1 MVLLYSIGQLIL
13 GVYPKF
19 HMNQS
24 LGLTDL
30 MYCQCKNTAVQIGM
44 PRTPTFGVNL
54 LIILKGM

>member
-1 MVLLYSIGQLIL
+1 MALLYSIGQLIL

-30 MYCQCKNTAVQIGM
+30 MYCQCSSADWNAKDTNIWGESAHYT
-44 PRTPTFGVNL
+44 
-54 LIILKGM
+54 KGM